1 VSTSTP
7 LPSLAKDVQYN
18 TPTPQDVNQLVNE
31 VHSSLI
37 TKKENLFLIYF
48 DNTFNFEEFIDVN
61 PTKMIF
67 KGLRGVIIQG
77 TTSRIA
83 EIIEE
88 NEFLSD
94 ENVHPVYSSNT
105 KKVTRSNSDKIDF
118 NRYSIQTA
126 LTADKIGVSD
136 LWNLGYKG
144 QNATI
149 GIFDTGVNSS
159 HSDFYFPNG
168 TSRVIAEE
176 CFIKTQYGND
186 ENQSH
191 EPESHGTGVAGFA
204 AGGGIQNP
212 SYIGM
217 APESL
222 ILSADLDNSEGT
234 NMEFTSLG
242 EIAAINWA
250 IENGVDVINKSYGPE
265 LDEGYLAIYYEPYE
279 RMMLATLQQA
289 TKQGVIFTHSAGNA
303 GSGGYTIDP
312 TNYIHEISVGATDDT
327 GSIRASYSSTG
338 PVYGTN
344 SVGPDVVAPGGSDGI
359 VTTAVNGGYFTTTGT
374 SQSAPHVAGAVAV
387 LLSAMRD
394 QGLDVNPGTIKAAL
408 MNSAYSVGISED
420 PWSYGAGQINAS
432 AAYELLMSTQKIRNH
447 PIVGATNPRNL
458 SIYEPGNYPDFLFPN
473 ILVGTISNN
482 YHMSFVSSESTNVS
496 ITSSGNISTI
506 LSFSEQVL
514 ANFSST
520 MKFVQ
525 NELDDGILSDY
536 YSHDIVF
543 NIAVPEG
550 TPIGLYTGDI
560 VFKVN
565 ATEILRKP
573 FSINVKQSE
582 KKILF
587 YTGNAIDISHTTFRD
602 FSDFTFTLSQGNIT
616 VNEEKKELTANI
628 LADYDVLWIA
638 AGNRTYQD
646 YSYIPTTGG
655 LLPSTENTIFTE
667 TEQELVLEFVDNG
680 GGVILTP
687 YSTPLGCEV
696 LINQWGISTSEI
708 PENIGYAPATLWHA
722 NSIGSTFDFVDP
734 SGSFYSTEGFAT
746 SLAYQNTRNK
756 VVMAS
761 YDDPSGGRV
770 VVMSGS
776 NFISNMRFLS
786 TSTEGIY
793 NDRVAAE
800 IIDWVSNDDQLFG
813 GYQLN
818 GDIMTFYLHASNNGV
833 LNNTADI
840 FGSKKDM
847 ITNSQEDMRDLIP
860 ISGTNGWYNFTY
872 TLEDQGIDMFNF
884 TWNSEIIAFE
894 IITDSI
900 PPKINFS
907 RLENN
912 SLIEKNTEI
921 LFWFYDS
928 ESGVNKH
935 EAKLTIDEN
944 PIGFYGP
951 LENKTGNGYY
961 IEKML
966 LIENYGLGKHE
977 LILSIEDLAGNTA
990 SLKIVFTVTPPVIT
1004 TASKKSPGLEWNF
1017 FIVLGILS
1025 LIVTRKRLFK
1035 ENL

>member
-1 VSTSTP
+1 MNKSNLFRTVFVITIFLLTTSLTESTSTP
-7 LPSLAKDVQYN
+7 LPSLAKVVQYN

-31 VHSSLI
+31 VHSSQI
-37 TKKENLFLIYF
+37 PKKESLFLIYF
-48 DNTFNFEEFIDVN
+48 DSTINFEEFIDAN

-67 KGLRGVIIQG
+67 RGLKGVIIRG
-77 TTSRIA
+77 TISRIA

-88 NEFLSD
+88 NEYLSD
-94 ENVHPVYSSNT
+94 ENVHPVYSSNI

-126 LTADKIGVSD
+126 FTADKIGVSY
-136 LWNLGYKG
+136 LWDLGYKG
-144 QNATI
+144 QDATI

-159 HSDFYFPNG
+159 HSDFFFPNG
-168 TSRVIAEE
+168 TSRVIGEE
-176 CFIKTQYGND
+176 CFIKTQFGND

-212 SYIGM
+212 SNIGM

-222 ILSADLDNSEGT
+222 ILSADLDNSEGS

-250 IENGVDVINKSYGPE
+250 IENRVDVINKSYGLD
-265 LDEGYLAIYYEPYE
+265 LDEGYLAIHYDPYE
-279 RMMLATLQQA
+279 RMMIATLRQA
-289 TKQGVIFTHSAGNA
+289 TNQGVIFTHSAGNA

-327 GSIRASYSSTG
+327 GSNRADYSSTG
-338 PVYGTN
+338 PVYGSN
-344 SVGPDVVAPGGSDGI
+344 SIGPDVVAPGGSNGI
-359 VTTAVNGGYFTTTGT
+359 VTTSVNGGYFTTTGT

-387 LLSAMRD
+387 ILSAMRD

-408 MNSAYSVGISED
+408 MNSAYTVGISED
-420 PWSYGAGQINAS
+420 PWSIGTGQINAS
-432 AAYELLMSTQKIRNH
+432 AAYELLMSTQKIGIH

-458 SIYEPGNYPDFLFPN
+458 SIYEPGNYPNFLFPN
-473 ILVGTISNN
+473 ILVGTVSNN

-496 ITSSGNISTI
+496 ITASGNLSTI

-514 ANFSST
+514 ANYSSV

-525 NELDDGILSDY
+525 KELVDGILSDY

-550 TPIGLYTGDI
+550 TPLGLYTGDI

-565 ATEILRKP
+565 TTEILRKP

-582 KKILF
+582 KKVLF
-587 YTGNAIDISHTTFRD
+587 YTGNANDLSHTTLRD
-602 FSDFTFTLSQGNIT
+602 FSDFTYSLSQGNIA
-616 VNEEKKELTANI
+616 VNEEKIELTADI
-628 LADYDVLWIA
+628 LADYDVVWIA

-646 YSYIPTTGG
+646 YSYIHTTLG
-655 LLPSTENTIFTE
+655 LLPSIENTIFTE
-667 TEQELVLEFVDNG
+667 TEQELVLDFVNNG
-680 GGVILTP
+680 GGVVLTP
-687 YSTPLGCEV
+687 YSTPLGIEA
-696 LINQWGISTSEI
+696 LINQWGIFTTEI
-708 PENIGYAPATLWHA
+708 SENIEHTPATLWHA

-746 SLAYQNTRNK
+746 SLAYQNSRDK

-761 YDDPSGGRV
+761 YDDPLGGRV

-776 NFISNMRFLS
+776 DFISNMRYYS

-800 IIDWVSNDDQLFG
+800 IIDWVTNDDQLFG
-813 GYQLN
+813 SYQLN
-818 GDIMTFYLHASNNGV
+818 GAIMTINLHASSNRV
-833 LNNTADI
+833 PNNTADI
-840 FGSKKDM
+840 FGSKTDM
-847 ITNSQEDMRDLIP
+847 ISNSQEDMNDIIP
-860 ISGTNGWYNFTY
+860 TSGTNGWYNFSY
-872 TLEDQGIDMFNF
+872 ILEGQGADLFNF
-884 TWNSEIIAFE
+884 KWNSEQINFE
-894 IITDSI
+894 LFTDTI

-907 RLENN
+907 KLENN
-912 SLIEKNTEI
+912 SLIEEDTEI

-935 EAKLTIDEN
+935 EVKMAIDGN
-944 PIGFYGP
+944 RVILYSVVIGGC
-951 LENKTGNGYY
+951 EIKTM
-961 IEKML
+961 I
-966 LIENYGLGKHE
+966 
-977 LILSIEDLAGNTA
+977 
-990 SLKIVFTVTPPVIT
+990 IT
-1004 TASKKSPGLEWNF
+1004 
-1017 FIVLGILS
+1017 
-1025 LIVTRKRLFK
+1025 
-1035 ENL
+1035 